1 MTYHRM
7 SKKDLIEFLTTNQ
20 KMFVFFFCVLFGVIA
35 QESYQIL
42 KNENRST
49 IKKFIPKSIVA
60 LFVCVLVSGFLQEN
74 KFLNK
79 YYPFVIMGLAF
90 LYRPASDWIMTDL
103 LPFLSK
109 QLIKNQKQK
118 EDE

>member
-1 MTYHRM
+1 MNVHRM
-7 SKKDLIEFLTTNQ
+7 SKKDLIEFLTANQ
-20 KMFVFFFCVLFGVIA
+20 KMFVFFFCVLFGVVA
-35 QESYQIL
+35 QESYQML
-42 KNENRST
+42 KNEGST
-49 IKKFIPKSIVA
+49 VKKFLPKSIVA
-60 LFVCVLVSGFLQEN
+60 LFVCLLASGFLQEN
-74 KFLNK
+74 EFLNK

-109 QLIKNQKQK
+109 QLIKNQKPK